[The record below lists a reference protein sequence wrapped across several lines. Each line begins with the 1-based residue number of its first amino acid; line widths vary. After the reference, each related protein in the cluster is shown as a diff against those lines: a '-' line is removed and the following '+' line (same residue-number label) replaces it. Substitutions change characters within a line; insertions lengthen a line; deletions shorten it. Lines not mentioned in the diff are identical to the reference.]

1 MVAEVLSAA
10 ARAVRE
16 YPTEAQD
23 AVRLR
28 LPPDRAGSMDQGLSR
43 SGLQARSPR
52 VDPER
57 ECGRPAGAR
66 LSLTRSFASEFLP
79 RVSRAREPEL
89 VAVARLFVHGWK
101 SLTAG
106 SAPRLAPL

>member
-28 LPPDRAGSMDQGLSR
+28 LPPDRAGPMDQGLSR
-43 SGLQARSPR
+43 SGLQARRPR

-57 ECGRPAGAR
+57 ECGRRAGAR
-66 LSLTRSFASEFLP
+66 LSLTRSLASAFLP
-79 RVSRAREPEL
+79 PGYLEPASLSLSPWLDFLFTVGRV
-89 VAVARLFVHGWK
+89 
-101 SLTAG
+101 
-106 SAPRLAPL
+106 